1 MLIAF
6 SVIAEIQFA
15 IINGDFFF
23 FFLFNLHTPISE
35 HTARCELAF
44 SGVVTG
50 H

>member
-23 FFLFNLHTPISE
+23 FVQPPLRSRSMLRAASSLLV
-35 HTARCELAF
+35 EL
-44 SGVVTG
+44 SRGIK
-50 H
+50 

>member
-23 FFLFNLHTPISE
+23 FCSTSTPISE
-35 HTARCELAF
+35 HAARCELAF